1 MKKLVIIAAVGKNRE
16 LGYKNSLIWH
26 FKEDLKS
33 FKDRTMNHY
42 ILMGKNTFNSLPH
55 NLKGRKYLVLS
66 KSLEDGEGYRLFRD
80 KKSFLEFYDNI
91 DEDVYV
97 IGGSSIYKEFILDA
111 QELILTEI
119 DDSFPE
125 ASVYFPKFK
134 KENYEKENLGEYKED
149 DIDYRIIRYIKK

>member
-91 DEDVYV
+91 DE
-97 IGGSSIYKEFILDA
+97 EFILDA

-134 KENYEKENLGEYKED
+134 KENYEKESLGEYRED